1 MIIEETIPQALANER
16 LDRIVALILDVSRA
30 DAAVLV
36 SAGGAS
42 IDGQSGVS
50 GKTRLALGQ
59 VVVVDSSFLPI
70 APRPAPDATLPLEVV
85 YFDEDVIVVNKRAGI
100 VVHPGAGNNEGT
112 LVNALLAH
120 YPEIADVGEIIR
132 PGIVHRLDI
141 GTSGLLV
148 VARSSVAY
156 TMLTDALSNHEVER
170 EYIALTWGAFDSP
183 TGVIEAS
190 IGRDHRDPLRMAV
203 VRDGKWA
210 RTHFA
215 VQESFNL
222 PAPLTLLRCTLET
235 GRTHQIRV
243 HLMAVGHPVVGDAT
257 YGGAKSA
264 LVAPRPMLHAARLK
278 FEHPVSGTTMEFAT
292 EIPQDMR
299 TIVAQCGNKV
309 AE

>member
-1 MIIEETIPQALANER
+1 MIIEETIPQALDNER

-36 SAGGAS
+36 EAGGAS

-50 GKTRLALGQ
+50 GKTRLTLGQ
-59 VVVVDSSFLPI
+59 VVSVDPSFLPV
-70 APRPAPDATLPLEVV
+70 APRPAPDATLPLDVV
-85 YFDEDVIVVNKRAGI
+85 YFDDDVIVVNKRAGV

-112 LVNALLAH
+112 LVNALLAQF
-120 YPEIADVGEIIR
+120 PEIADVGEVIR

-148 VARSSVAY
+148 VARSETAY
-156 TMLTDALSNHEVER
+156 TNLTEALSRHEVER
-170 EYIALTWGAFDSP
+170 EYIALAWGAFDSP

-203 VRDGKWA
+203 VREGKWA

-215 VQESFNL
+215 VEETFNI
-222 PAPLTLLRCTLET
+222 PAALTRLRCTLET

-243 HLMAVGHPVVGDAT
+243 HLLAVGHPVVGDAT

-264 LVAPRPMLHAARLK
+264 LVAPRPMLHATRLK
-278 FEHPVSGTTMEFAT
+278 FAHPVSEVMMEFVA
-292 EIPQDMR
+292 EIPDDMR
-299 TIVAQCGNKV
+299 EILSQCGNKAV
-309 AE
+309 D